1 MRSLLPFGVALAT
14 LSAGCAMSIPETA
27 PYPVGHV
34 HTADPRTPDAGS
46 GSGAAEAAPGYSFC
60 SRTEV
65 AARSL
70 ASAQS
75 AGFWTLG
82 ALGLAATGGGAF
94 TTLVNTDQRR
104 LIAGTGVTLAGVAL
118 GIAAYNLWLRS
129 EASSRLSQAANLAML
144 EKHDRQAFE
153 SCVRA
158 KAAWAAAKSDPDGI
172 TRELLA
178 EQERENRRLH
188 EEIERLEHQGHTH
201 RPPFSMGAPLG
212 AAPSSAP
219 KPPAGPPIEP
229 PPVLAPRP

>member
-1 MRSLLPFGVALAT
+1 MRSLLPCGVILAAL
-14 LSAGCAMSIPETA
+14 SNGCAMSIPETP
-27 PYPVGHV
+27 PYPVGGEHRSSHV
-34 HTADPRTPDAGS
+34 ADPRTPDA
-46 GSGAAEAAPGYSFC
+46 APEAPPGYSLC

-70 ASAQS
+70 AGAQS

-118 GIAAYNLWLRS
+118 GVAAYNLLLRS
-129 EASSRLSQAANLAML
+129 EASSRLAQASNLAML
-144 EKHDRQAFE
+144 EKHDRRAYE

-188 EEIERLEHQGHTH
+188 EEIEHLQHQDAGPRQPGHAH
-201 RPPFSMGAPLG
+201 HPPEGAPTDLP
-212 AAPSSAP
+212 PS
-219 KPPAGPPIEP
+219 
-229 PPVLAPRP
+229 LAPTR

>member
-1 MRSLLPFGVALAT
+1 MRPLLPVGMALAA
-14 LSAGCAMSIPETA
+14 LSGGCAMSIPETA
-27 PYPVGHV
+27 PYPVGSGHRGPHAEAGYDV
-34 HTADPRTPDAGS
+34 GAHDAPAS
-46 GSGAAEAAPGYSFC
+46 TEAAPGFSLC

-70 ASAQS
+70 AGAQS

-104 LIAGTGVTLAGVAL
+104 LIAGTGITLAGVAL
-118 GIAAYNLWLRS
+118 GIAAYNLLLRS
-129 EASSRLSQAANLAML
+129 EASSRLAQAANLAML
-144 EKHDRQAFE
+144 EKHDRQAYE

-178 EQERENRRLH
+178 EQERENRRLQD
-188 EEIERLEHQGHTH
+188 ELDRLQHPPTPGAEDRRRQGRSHHPAET
-201 RPPFSMGAPLG
+201 PTPEQPAP
-212 AAPSSAP
+212 
-219 KPPAGPPIEP
+219 
-229 PPVLAPRP
+229 LAPRP